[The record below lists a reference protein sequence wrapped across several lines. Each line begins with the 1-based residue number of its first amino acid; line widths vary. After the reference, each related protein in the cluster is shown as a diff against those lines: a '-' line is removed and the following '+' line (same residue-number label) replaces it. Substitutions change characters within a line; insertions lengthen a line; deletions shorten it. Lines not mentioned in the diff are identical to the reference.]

1 MPVEPFCK
9 RFVADDS
16 DTVTRRGRS
25 CKRYIRKRGNV
36 IRRHRSVCAVNSGR
50 AYPYNRFSVFF
61 KIFVDR
67 RLLFLGNVGGENQ
80 IHVVISVEAVFH
92 VGKIQHIVR
101 RSDVPEAFFLFVQCV
116 VQEMIRSVER
126 VRQRSCKIVADDER
140 DTGIALHGLL
150 HRSVPFLFRRFNHRI
165 DFGIVEPAAV
175 HIVPPESRALD
186 HHIREISL
194 QRLDRI
200 FQRVRFTP
208 LRQHCGICRFAVEIH
223 GTAVAFDDRKFSRRN
238 HRIHHHH
245 IRSAHAEK
253 PFVVADRRA
262 KEIDIRRSEHP

>member
-1 MPVEPFCK
+1 M
-9 RFVADDS
+9 
-16 DTVTRRGRS
+16 
-25 CKRYIRKRGNV
+25 
-36 IRRHRSVCAVNSGR
+36 
-50 AYPYNRFSVFF
+50 
-61 KIFVDR
+61 
-67 RLLFLGNVGGENQ
+67 GNVGGENQ

-126 VRQRSCKIVADDER
+126 VRQRSGEIVADDER

-150 HRSVPFLFRRFNHRI
+150 HRPVPFLFCSFNHRVN
-165 DFGIVEPAAV
+165 FRIVEPSAV

-200 FQRVRFTP
+200 FQRVRFAP
-208 LRQHCGICRFAVEIH
+208 LRQHCGIRRFTVEIH

-245 IRSAHAEK
+245 VRSAHAEK

-262 KEIDIRRSEHP
+262 KEIDIRRGEYPRNRSVRKSVRFIRKPVRKVAVIRAHDPLIIDGFFHHFRKI